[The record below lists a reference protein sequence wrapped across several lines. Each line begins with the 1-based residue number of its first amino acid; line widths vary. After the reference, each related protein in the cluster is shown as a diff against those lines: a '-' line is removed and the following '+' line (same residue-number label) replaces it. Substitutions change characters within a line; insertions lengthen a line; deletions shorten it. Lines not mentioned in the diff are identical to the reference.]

1 MHDRVSET
9 VEESLRAL
17 QLGMASCRSTTR
29 QTPFLTPN
37 YSLKEYIDLLL
48 LHGGHPEK
56 EKRLSMYKELIE
68 LKEAGKIVSFGVS
81 NLFVVPSYQHFR
93 S

>member
-17 QLGMASCRSTTR
+17 QLGMASFRSTTC

-37 YSLKEYIDLLL
+37 YSLKECIDLLL
-48 LHGGHPEK
+48 LHGSHLEK
-56 EKRLSMYKELIE
+56 EKRLSMYKEINTF
-68 LKEAGKIVSFGVS
+68 EADF
-81 NLFVVPSYQHFR
+81 
-93 S
+93 